1 MESPAGKRKA
11 LTLEQRVAALKKLDS
26 GQSCR
31 DVAKEMG
38 CGKTQIARIKSKKE
52 DVMKECE
59 SGARSDQKTVKRRK
73 TQYEDLNNVV
83 LEWFYLSFY
92 LVFCVE
98 K

>member
-38 CGKTQIARIKSKKE
+38 CGKTQIARIKSEKE
-52 DVMKECE
+52 DVMKEWE
-59 SGARSDQKTVKRRK
+59 SGARIDQKTVKRRK

-83 LEWFYLSFY
+83 WEWFCTARSKNLP
-92 LVFCVE
+92 VE
-98 K
+98 